1 MSRTSAAATSEPAAE
16 SQAKASLKTG
26 SRKVPRI
33 SITVSQSIHDL
44 MIQECTSQGRS
55 LSNLAS
61 FWIKQQAE
69 NLARE
74 QGKTLP
80 ED

>member
-1 MSRTSAAATSEPAAE
+1 MTRQPSFQGQTKVAQKSSSRN
-16 SQAKASLKTG
+16 
-26 SRKVPRI
+26 VPRI

-44 MIQECTSQGRS
+44 MLQECTVQGRS

-69 NLARE
+69 AVALE
-74 QGKTLP
+74 QGKTIP
-80 ED
+80 EA

>member
-1 MSRTSAAATSEPAAE
+1 
-16 SQAKASLKTG
+16 
-26 SRKVPRI
+26 
-33 SITVSQSIHDL
+33 
-44 MIQECTSQGRS
+44 MIQECTNQGRS

>member
-1 MSRTSAAATSEPAAE
+1 MTKQPSL
-16 SQAKASLKTG
+16 QAKTKVPQKTS
-26 SRKVPRI
+26 SRNVPRI
-33 SITVSQSIHDL
+33 SVTVSQSIHDL
-44 MIQECTSQGRS
+44 MAQECTLQGRS

-69 NLARE
+69 AVALE

-80 ED
+80 EA

>member
-1 MSRTSAAATSEPAAE
+1 MANQPSLRAQTKVAQKTSSRN
-16 SQAKASLKTG
+16 
-26 SRKVPRI
+26 VPRI
-33 SITVSQSIHDL
+33 SVTVSQSIHDL
-44 MIQECTSQGRS
+44 MLQECIVQGRS

-69 NLARE
+69 SVAAE

-80 ED
+80 EA